1 MFLFSADSGARPVPS
16 ELVLWCVVAFTKERS
31 AWSSRTKMLNQSD
44 WIISNCTSSLL
55 LRELL
60 LVPIGCSTL
69 ARLAAVHPSSAQPP
83 PSPSLG
89 PRSSATRSRKG
100 LVFTKFWRFF
110 FFFLLFRRD
119 VLHSGM
125 LMFTSFFAAQRFL
138 RHLCIKAGRFLCIY
152 FSIKFFFFAE
162 MIFLAAHAKKERKE
176 TWSWKSDHVNISIGD
191 TLS

>member
-100 LVFTKFWRFF
+100 LVCKILLIFTKF
-110 FFFLLFRRD
+110 
-119 VLHSGM
+119 
-125 LMFTSFFAAQRFL
+125 
-138 RHLCIKAGRFLCIY
+138 CK
-152 FSIKFFFFAE
+152 
-162 MIFLAAHAKKERKE
+162 FLAGSFSAVSKRNFARKYAFDSIFQALQELHPFAPLQSQNFSKKSIWKISNFYEIFYSAK
-176 TWSWKSDHVNISIGD
+176 NLQMFI
-191 TLS
+191 

>member
-31 AWSSRTKMLNQSD
+31 AWSSRNRMLNQSD

-100 LVFTKFWRFF
+100 LVSQIFTIFSQISDNFYWFYKISWNSDKNRHENRRILANFWEI
-110 FFFLLFRRD
+110 
-119 VLHSGM
+119 
-125 LMFTSFFAAQRFL
+125 
-138 RHLCIKAGRFLCIY
+138 CKIW
-152 FSIKFFFFAE
+152 
-162 MIFLAAHAKKERKE
+162 KK
-176 TWSWKSDHVNISIGD
+176 WQHF
-191 TLS
+191 

>member
-100 LVFTKFWRFF
+100 LVVYKKCPIKSPETATKIGQNCLKLHEIAKIAKVAKIAKIATRNLTQFHPISFNFTQFC
-110 FFFLLFRRD
+110 L
-119 VLHSGM
+119 
-125 LMFTSFFAAQRFL
+125 
-138 RHLCIKAGRFLCIY
+138 
-152 FSIKFFFFAE
+152 
-162 MIFLAAHAKKERKE
+162 IF
-176 TWSWKSDHVNISIGD
+176 
-191 TLS
+191 

>member
-100 LVFTKFWRFF
+100 LVFEILANSADFATFNFCWIFTKIAEISNRFF
-110 FFFLLFRRD
+110 AK
-119 VLHSGM
+119 M
-125 LMFTSFFAAQRFL
+125 LSL
-138 RHLCIKAGRFLCIY
+138 
-152 FSIKFFFFAE
+152 
-162 MIFLAAHAKKERKE
+162 ERCR
-176 TWSWKSDHVNISIGD
+176 SVPI
-191 TLS
+191 L

>member
-100 LVFTKFWRFF
+100 LVFSKFCQKMRKSLTIFF
-110 FFFLLFRRD
+110 WNVEVWAVQKHVKSCRSRQELSNEYLL
-119 VLHSGM
+119 
-125 LMFTSFFAAQRFL
+125 A
-138 RHLCIKAGRFLCIY
+138 
-152 FSIKFFFFAE
+152 KFGVDTAE
-162 MIFLAAHAKKERKE
+162 NE
-176 TWSWKSDHVNISIGD
+176 TLKVW
-191 TLS
+191 